1 MSDIVETKKRSL
13 LKSILWRLIATLNSY
28 TILSVGFFNGN
39 LTKAIAMNVTGLLI
53 MYFYERI
60 WSKINYG
67 RYTENK

>member
-39 LTKAIAMNVTGLLI
+39 LIKAIAMNVTGLLI

-60 WSKINYG
+60 WSTINYG
-67 RYTENK
+67 RYIENK

>member
-13 LKSILWRLIATLNSY
+13 FKSILWRLIATLNSY
-28 TILSVGFFNGN
+28 TILSVGFFDGN